1 MNKKLLIIG
10 GVAGGAGAAAKAR
23 RQSEDWDIVM
33 FERGSYVSFANC
45 GLPYYIG
52 KVIEDREELLL
63 FTPELFKSRFNV
75 DVRLNTEILELDRQ
89 KKTVT
94 AQGPDGKTYKE
105 KYDKLVIA
113 TGGKP
118 VTLPVP
124 GADLEG
130 VYHVFTVPDADA
142 IASRLEKG
150 TKSAVVIGGGFIGLE
165 SAENLA
171 ERKVK
176 VTLVEKLPQ
185 VMSNMDPEFSD
196 VLVKELEKLGITV
209 LTGVGLKAVTGK
221 KAVSGVDL
229 DDGTHIAADMVVMA
243 AGVRGSTELAEKA
256 GLRIGETRGI
266 WTDASM
272 RTSDPDIY
280 AAGDIVESVH
290 LVSGKKV
297 RIPLAGSA
305 NKQGRVAGAN
315 AVGGNLLFRGVLG
328 TAIIKVGGL
337 TAARTGLN
345 TREAEDLGYDFVS
358 VYVPGNSHATYYP
371 DSKPIIMKY
380 TVQRQTGKLLGAQAI
395 GREGVDKRI
404 DVLSTA
410 IFGNM
415 TVFDLENLDLA
426 YAPPFS
432 SAKDAVIVGGM
443 IAANYIRGEMDYAS
457 HLDLPKY
464 LADPKTIV
472 LDVRTQE
479 EWDFGHVEGAVLLPV
494 DELRDRYKELDK
506 KKTIVVYCGV
516 GYRAYNA
523 CRFLMSKG
531 FTVKN
536 LGGGWRLINMHKGM

>member
-1 MNKKLLIIG
+1 MKKLLIIG

-23 RQSEDWDIVM
+23 RVSEDWEIVM
-33 FERGSYVSFANC
+33 FERGGYVSFANC

-52 KVIEDREELLL
+52 QVIPKRSSLLL
-63 FTPELFKSRFNV
+63 FSPEQFKSRFNV
-75 DVRLNTEILELDRQ
+75 DVRLNTEILALDRAA
-89 KKTVT
+89 KTVT
-94 AQGPDGKTYKE
+94 AQGPDGGTYTE
-105 KYDKLVIA
+105 SYDKLVIA

-124 GADLEG
+124 GADKEG

-142 IASRLEKG
+142 IASRLEAG
-150 TKSAVVIGGGFIGLE
+150 TKSVVVVGGGFIGLE

-171 ERKVK
+171 ARGVK
-176 VTLVEKLPQ
+176 VTLLEKLPQ
-185 VMSNMDPEFSD
+185 VMSNMDPEFSE
-196 VLVKELEKLGITV
+196 VIVKELEALGICV
-209 LTGVGLKAVTGK
+209 RTGVGLKAVTGEK
-221 KAVSGVDL
+221 GVSGVEL
-229 DDGTHIAADMVVMA
+229 DTGESIPCDMVVMA

-256 GLRIGETRGI
+256 GLRIGETKGI
-266 WTDASM
+266 WVDAGM

-305 NKQGRVAGAN
+305 NKQGRIAGAN
-315 AVGGNLLFRGVLG
+315 AVGGNMLFKGVLG
-328 TAIIKVGGL
+328 TAILKVGGL

-345 TREAEDLGYDFVS
+345 TAEAEALGLDFVS

-371 DSKPIIMKY
+371 GSKTIIMKY
-380 TVQRQTGKLLGAQAI
+380 TVQRQTGRLLGAQAI

-410 IFGNM
+410 LYANM

-457 HLDLPKY
+457 HLKLPEY
-464 LADPKTIV
+464 LADPDTVV
-472 LDVRTQE
+472 LDCRTQM
-479 EWDFGHVEGAVLLPV
+479 EWNMGHVEGAMLLPV
-494 DELRDRYKELDK
+494 DELRDRYAELDK
-506 KKTIVVYCGV
+506 SKTYVIYCGV

-531 FTVKN
+531 YRVKN
-536 LGGGWRLINMHKGM
+536 LGGGWKLINMHKGL

>member
-1 MNKKLLIIG
+1 MKRLLVIG

-23 RQSEDWDIVM
+23 RTSEDWEIIM
-33 FERGSYVSFANC
+33 FERGGYVSFANC
-45 GLPYYIG
+45 GLPYYVG
-52 KVIEDREELLL
+52 SVIKDREDLLL
-63 FTPELFKSRFNV
+63 FSPELFKSRFNV
-75 DVRLNTEILELDRQ
+75 DVRLNTEILAIDRAE
-89 KKTVT
+89 KTLT
-94 AQGPDGKTYKE
+94 AQGPDGGTYTE
-105 KYDKLVIA
+105 HYDKLVIA

-124 GADLEG
+124 GADLAG
-130 VYHVFTVPDADA
+130 VFHVFTVPDADG
-142 IASRLEKG
+142 IASRLEAG

-165 SAENLA
+165 TAENLA
-171 ERKVK
+171 ARGVA

-196 VLVKELEKLGITV
+196 VIVKELEKLGIRV
-209 LTGVGLKAVTGK
+209 LTGVGLKAITGDTAVTG
-221 KAVSGVDL
+221 AELDNGSRVDC
-229 DDGTHIAADMVVMA
+229 DMVVMA
-243 AGVRGSTELAEKA
+243 AGVRGSIELAQKA
-256 GLRIGETRGI
+256 GLRIGETGGV
-266 WTDASM
+266 WVDAGM

-280 AAGDIVESVH
+280 AAGDITESVH

-345 TREAEDLGYDFVS
+345 TREAEELGLDFIS

-371 DSKPIIMKY
+371 GSQFIIMKY

-395 GREGVDKRI
+395 GRDGVDKRI

-410 IFGNM
+410 LYGNM

-426 YAPPFS
+426 YAPPYS
-432 SAKDAVIVGGM
+432 SAKDVVIEGGM
-443 IAANYIRGEMDYAS
+443 IAANQVRGEMDYAS
-457 HLDLPKY
+457 HLKLPEY
-464 LADPKTIV
+464 LADPDTIV
-472 LDVRTQE
+472 LDCRSRA
-479 EWDFGHVEGAVLLPV
+479 EWDMGHVEGAVHLPV
-494 DELRDRYKELDK
+494 DELRERYAELDK
-506 KKTIVVYCGV
+506 SKTIVVYCGV

-523 CRFLMSKG
+523 CRFLQSKG
-531 FTVKN
+531 YRVKN

>member
-1 MNKKLLIIG
+1 MKKLLIIG

-23 RQSEDWDIVM
+23 RTSEDWEIIM

-52 KVIEDREELLL
+52 RVIEDREELLL

-75 DVRLNTEILELDRQ
+75 DVRLNTEILEIDRA

-94 AQGPDGKTYKE
+94 AQGAEGKPYTE
-105 KYDKLVIA
+105 SYDKLVIA

-124 GADLEG
+124 GAELEG
-130 VYHVFTVPDADA
+130 VYHVFTVPDADN
-142 IASRLEKG
+142 IAAKLETG
-150 TKSAVVIGGGFIGLE
+150 TRSAVVIGGGFIGLE

-171 ERKVK
+171 ARGVA

-196 VLVKELEKLGITV
+196 VIVKELEKLGIRV
-209 LTGVGLKAVTGK
+209 LTGVGLKAITGDG
-221 KAVSGVDL
+221 AVNGVEL
-229 DDGTHIAADMVVMA
+229 DNGDRVDCDMVVMA
-243 AGVRGSTELAEKA
+243 AGVRGSTELAQKA
-256 GLRIGETRGI
+256 GLRIGETGGV
-266 WTDASM
+266 WVDAGM

-280 AAGDIVESVH
+280 AAGDITESLH

-315 AVGGNLLFRGVLG
+315 AVGGDMLFRGVLG
-328 TAIIKVGGL
+328 TAILKVGGI
-337 TAARTGLN
+337 TAARTGLSA
-345 TREAEDLGYDFVS
+345 REAEELGLDFVS

-380 TVQRQTGKLLGAQAI
+380 TVQRQTGKLLGAQAV

-410 IFGNM
+410 LFAGM

-426 YAPPFS
+426 YAPPYS

-443 IAANYIRGEMDYAS
+443 IAANQIRGEMDYAS
-457 HLDLPKY
+457 HLKLPEY
-464 LADPKTIV
+464 LADPETIV
-472 LDVRTQE
+472 LDVRSQM
-479 EWDFGHVEGAVLLPV
+479 EWDMGHVEGAVLLPV
-494 DELRDRYKELDK
+494 DELRDRYAELDRS
-506 KKTIVVYCGV
+506 KTIVVYCGV

-531 FTVKN
+531 YRVKN
-536 LGGGWRLINMHKGM
+536 LGGGWRLINMHKGL